1 MTNAKDTPAD
11 VDKEE
16 DDCVVNKVSTNN
28 DNESLDDLKKQVT
41 EAQKLTGK
49 QLFFIILFIHISIH
63 FLTLI

>member
-11 VDKEE
+11 VDKEDE
-16 DDCVVNKVSTNN
+16 DCVVKKVSTNN

-49 QLFFIILFIHISIH
+49 
-63 FLTLI
+63 